1 MIISVT
7 SKIVSTR
14 KECLLWIKRICDR
27 LEKHRIKHTDSP
39 VTKTELTAL
48 RPGTTSEVNLG
59 FNPSGA

>member
-14 KECLLWIKRICDR
+14 KDCLLWVKGICDR
-27 LEKHRIKHTDSP
+27 LEKHRIKHMDSP
-39 VTKTELTAL
+39 VIKTVLTAL
-48 RPGTTSEVNLG
+48 GPGTTSEVNLG